1 MTSPRTT
8 VVSSTCRKNRRTKG
22 FTLVELLVV
31 IGIIALLISI
41 LLPTLASARRS
52 ANSVKCLASLKE
64 IGNAFTLYAHTNR
77 GTYPAVY
84 DDQLTG
90 TVKQRRWMEFIAPYL
105 SQRFKDMKDYSEIY
119 KVRENNPLWGCPEW
133 TRSFQYDASA
143 NNYAGVNV
151 YTGYGMQY
159 YPGYPAKHVDSTNAY
174 RSNPNRVGYIKQ
186 SVWGRNGSNRLLVA
200 DSMINHIQL
209 PPDGYTKDVEFAP
222 FNPLGISGS
231 VFTTDT
237 FAIDARHNKP
247 GTGKE
252 HAKSMKGTNV
262 LFADGHAGSLSPKE
276 AYNAIRM
283 PGGDFAPTVAK

>member
-1 MTSPRTT
+1 MIALRSP
-8 VVSSTCRKNRRTKG
+8 VSSARTNGRKG

-31 IGIIALLISI
+31 IGIIAILISV

-52 ANSVKCLASLKE
+52 ANNVKCLASLKE
-64 IGNAFTLYAHTNR
+64 IGNSFSLYAHANK
-77 GTYPAVY
+77 GVYPAVY
-84 DDQLTG
+84 DDQLKGSVT
-90 TVKQRRWMEFIAPYL
+90 QRRWMEYIAPYL
-105 SQRFKDMKDYSEIY
+105 SQRFKNIKDYSEVY

-133 TRSFQYDASA
+133 TRSYQYDASA
-143 NNYAGVNV
+143 NFYAGVNV

-159 YPGYPAKHVDSTNAY
+159 YPGYPEKHVDSTNAY
-174 RSNPNRVGYIKQ
+174 RSTPTRVGYIKAN
-186 SVWGRNGSNRLLVA
+186 VWGRRGSERLLVA
-200 DSMINHIQL
+200 DSMVNNIQL

-222 FNPLGISGS
+222 FNPIGTAGT

-237 FAIDARHNKP
+237 FGIDARHNKP

-252 HAKSMKGTNV
+252 QAKSMKGTNV

-283 PGGDFAPTVAK
+283 PGGDFVTSVPK